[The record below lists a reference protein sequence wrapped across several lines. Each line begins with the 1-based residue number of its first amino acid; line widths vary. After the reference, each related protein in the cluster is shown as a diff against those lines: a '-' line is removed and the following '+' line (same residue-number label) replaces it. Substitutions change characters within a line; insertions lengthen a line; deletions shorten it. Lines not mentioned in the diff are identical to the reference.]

1 MILGQV
7 SRDTFLWVLH
17 LLKCRHGMMQKK
29 TKKGPHNVR
38 PFLCQMLVSQN
49 QNVAG
54 AGKRMITIANRKA
67 VSNRHPHR

>member
-1 MILGQV
+1 MGVTHIE
-7 SRDTFLWVLH
+7 
-17 LLKCRHGMMQKK
+17 MQ
-29 TKKGPHNVR
+29 TWQDAERNKKGTHIVR